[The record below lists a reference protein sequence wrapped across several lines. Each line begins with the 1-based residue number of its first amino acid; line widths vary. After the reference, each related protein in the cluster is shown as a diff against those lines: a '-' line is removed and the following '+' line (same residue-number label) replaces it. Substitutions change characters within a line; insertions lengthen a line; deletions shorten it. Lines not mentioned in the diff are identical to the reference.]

1 MMAKIRLVRID
12 SRLGHGKTIRDIL
25 NKYDLNRL
33 IFANDKICEDK
44 IRREVLGLTVPEEIE
59 VNFLKISEVKEFL
72 SQNQSEYFL
81 IVENTSDLEKIIDDG
96 NKIEEVNIGIIHM
109 AMGKKILTDMVTVDS
124 EDFRIFRKL
133 SHMGIETYIRKE
145 IADPRVPIEKFYKIK

>member
-1 MMAKIRLVRID
+1 MANIRLVRID

-59 VNFLKISEVKEFL
+59 VNFLEISEVKDFL
-72 SQNQSEYFL
+72 SKNNGQYFL

-96 NKIEEVNIGIIHM
+96 NKIEEINIGLIHM
-109 AMGKKILTDMVTVDS
+109 AMGKKILTDMVAADD
-124 EDFRIFRKL
+124 EDLRIFRKISDL
-133 SHMGIETYIRKE
+133 GIDSFIRKE
-145 IADPRVPIEKFYKIK
+145 ITDSKIPIENFL

>member
-1 MMAKIRLVRID
+1 MANIRLVRID

-33 IFANDKICEDK
+33 IFANDKLCEDK

-59 VNFLKISEVKEFL
+59 VNFLEISEIKDFL
-72 SQNQSEYFL
+72 SKNNGQYFL

-96 NKIEEVNIGIIHM
+96 NKIEEINIGLIHM
-109 AMGKKILTDMVTVDS
+109 AMGKKILTDMVAADD
-124 EDFRIFRKL
+124 EDLRIFRKL
-133 SHMGIETYIRKE
+133 SDLGIDSFIRKE
-145 IADPRVPIEKFYKIK
+145 ITDPKIPIENFL